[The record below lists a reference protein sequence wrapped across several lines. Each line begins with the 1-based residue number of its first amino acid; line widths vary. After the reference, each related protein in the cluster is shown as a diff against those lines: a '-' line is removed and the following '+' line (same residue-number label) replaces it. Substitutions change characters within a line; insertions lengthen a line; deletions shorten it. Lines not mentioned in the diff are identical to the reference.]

1 MNARTTGA
9 AGRQGGGSRADRQ
22 DVSGAVAD
30 PVTQGLRQLFGAV
43 EDEPVPDEFLRL
55 LDAIDQQRSQTER
68 SRSAVAAGDDKAV

>member
-9 AGRQGGGSRADRQ
+9 AGRQGGGKRDDRP
-22 DVSGAVAD
+22 DAAGSTAD

-55 LDAIDQQRSQTER
+55 LDAIDQQRNQAEPPA
-68 SRSAVAAGDDKAV
+68 SALAAGDDKAS